1 MRKHLEFSLLL
12 IALVM
17 GMLMSSQIATPQP
30 VETNQSNVIAGLTYE
45 HGWVNFKD
53 SGNFTTEQSGFVQEV
68 NREVVITNNV
78 QIPLITNITYNDTFY
93 IIDMYRYD
101 AVEDQF
107 EIYNTIPINDEGLGL
122 LTNWL
127 IGLNSTLPFDMNLNI
142 TKDFDVTTAAVID
155 RTSETYLGQYPVNV
169 TLYEY
174 FNETT
179 SDYTAWIITPKAI
192 LVDVSYVMEFVN
204 VNQTAI
210 SVGVFGYYARYSM
223 EYNVSGWA
231 YRVAVTDG
239 ENFGFQALMW
249 DNVTASYI
257 EYGALWM
264 AYYLAHFEIT
274 ELTFASN
281 GSEVPWQMY
290 PMTLLPIAYESQGEM
305 FSFGL
310 NYANLTAI
318 TTLQSLVAAF
328 LTTSSNE
335 TIAQA
340 KLAIWATN
348 KATTLLAYSDGNNN
362 SMLDITMTDEGFM
375 PGGGDFVSYVGFG
388 EAYNLDLIQ
397 YYTESINA
405 TQSLVIYGTNLN
417 FTEQF
422 NETNEYFR
430 YDNIQFGDVNAP
442 RSTTPIWEDP
452 VEDNGTVYFTFG
464 MNYTDFPMTWVDTT
478 TGEWTSDP
486 EFISYKYVLE
496 VDPSTGR
503 ADISPTFTF
512 GGVRD
517 TQLKSEMAD
526 LSLAMPILLE
536 FFAAEAVKTTT
547 QVDSPVN
554 STRTTRSAAF
564 AMTNGLGDSFIEIEM
579 PDDKKNY
586 TVSGGTYEARL
597 SALNLI
603 TIAGVSQ
610 EETTTPITSETSDV
624 GGTATVNAVKE
635 TTTISFI
642 YSANLLLVS
651 YPVWGGNQI
660 QHDPTYKVDY
670 EPRQTPT
677 DTDTDTTSTP
687 TEETPKENTTTPTP
701 SPEPTTP
708 AEKAGLPGFEYFATI
723 LGIGFVTSV
732 ILLRKRKV

>member
-1 MRKHLEFSLLL
+1 MRKHLGFSLLL

-17 GMLMSSQIATPQP
+17 GMLMSSQLATPQP
-30 VETNQSNVIAGLTYE
+30 VETNQTNTIGGLTYE

-53 SGNFTTEQSGFVQEV
+53 SGNFTTEQSGFIQEV

-93 IIDMYRYD
+93 MVDMYRYD

-107 EIYNTIPINDEGLGL
+107 EVYNTVPMNNRFLNASLYWLLGL
-122 LTNWL
+122 NA
-127 IGLNSTLPFDMNLNI
+127 TLGSSMNLNI
-142 TKDFDVTTAAVID
+142 TEDFDVTMVAVID
-155 RTSETYLGQYPVNV
+155 RTTESYLGQYPANV
-169 TLYEY
+169 SLFEY
-174 FNETT
+174 FNATNG
-179 SDYTAWIITPKAI
+179 DYTAWVITPKAI
-192 LVDVSYVMEFVN
+192 LVDVTYILEFVN
-204 VNQTAI
+204 VNQTAV

-264 AYYLAHFEIT
+264 GYYLAHYELT
-274 ELTFASN
+274 QLTFASN
-281 GSEVPWQMY
+281 DSEVPWEMY
-290 PMTLLPIAYESQGEM
+290 PRTLLPVVYEGQGEM
-305 FSFGL
+305 FSLGV

-362 SMLDITMTDEGFM
+362 SMLDITMTEEGFR

-388 EAYNLDLIQ
+388 EAYNLDLMQ

-405 TQSLVIYGTNLN
+405 TQSLIIYGTNLN
-417 FTEQF
+417 FTEQL

-430 YDNIQFGDVNAP
+430 YESIQFGDVNAA

-452 VEDNGTVYFTFG
+452 VQDENGTVYFTFG

-478 TGEWTSDP
+478 TGEWTSDQ
-486 EFISYKYVLE
+486 EFISYKYVLA

-512 GGVRD
+512 GGVQD
-517 TQLKSEMAD
+517 AQLKSEMAG
-526 LSLAMPILLE
+526 LSVAMPILLE
-536 FFAAEAVKTTT
+536 FFAAEAVKTKT
-547 QVDSPVN
+547 QVDAPVN

-586 TVSGGTYEARL
+586 TVAGDTYEARL
-597 SALNLI
+597 SALNLV
-603 TIAGVSQ
+603 TIAGVAQ
-610 EETTTPITSETSDV
+610 EETTTPITSETGDV

-660 QHDPTYKVDY
+660 RHDPTYKVDY
-670 EPRQTPT
+670 EPQQTPT
-677 DTDTDTTSTP
+677 DTTSTTT
-687 TEETPKENTTTPTP
+687 TEETPKENTTTSEAPA
-701 SPEPTTP
+701 PEPTP
-708 AEKAGLPGFEYFATI
+708 AESSGLPGFEYLSAI
-723 LGIGFVTSV
+723 LGVGFVTLA
-732 ILLRKRKV
+732 ILIRKKK